1 MLRRLKHQAGIS
13 PRHTPDDRG
22 VTTWQRQT
30 TRKYPIR
37 GLHCS
42 GCADTLGAS
51 LTRVEGV
58 IKADADYDRATI
70 EVRLDPERVTD
81 DDIHS
86 RIRAAGFEPVV
97 MDAQDG

>member
-1 MLRRLKHQAGIS
+1 
-13 PRHTPDDRG
+13 
-22 VTTWQRQT
+22 
-30 TRKYPIR
+30 
-37 GLHCS
+37 
-42 GCADTLGAS
+42 
-51 LTRVEGV
+51 VEGV